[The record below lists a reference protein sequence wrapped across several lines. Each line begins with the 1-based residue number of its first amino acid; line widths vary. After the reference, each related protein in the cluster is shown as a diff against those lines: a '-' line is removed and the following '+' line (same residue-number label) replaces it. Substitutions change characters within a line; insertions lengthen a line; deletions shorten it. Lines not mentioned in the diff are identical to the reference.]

1 MILVS
6 IRDLQ
11 FRRRRFAVAIA
22 GTALVLGITLVL
34 SGIAASF
41 DNEAE
46 RTVDSFHGRS
56 WVVPTGSTGAFL
68 SSAALPAA
76 LAAEI
81 SAATGRPAVPVA
93 LLRGNVTLDGNPNQ
107 ISVHGIPPGTF
118 ALASL
123 RAGRHVER
131 AGEAVVDRK
140 LGIDLG
146 DRFEVNGRPFRVVG
160 ETSGLTYVAGI
171 PTVQVLLSEA
181 QQLGYGG
188 ADLAS
193 AVVSEGVVERPP
205 PGTTVLTPGEVQA
218 DLVDPLESP
227 KQTIMIMQWLLWI
240 VATMIVGSVVYL
252 SALDRVR
259 DFAVFKAMG
268 AADRSVLVGLLAQ
281 SLLLCTV
288 AFTIGIGLSF
298 VISPVMPMQ
307 SEVPTFA
314 YFGLAA
320 IAGAVAILSS
330 IAGARRALS
339 VDPALAFGGA

>member
-1 MILVS
+1 MILIS
-6 IRDLQ
+6 LRDLQ

-46 RTVDSFHGRS
+46 RTVDAFNSRA
-56 WVVPTGSTGAFL
+56 WVVPVGATGPFL
-68 SSAALPAA
+68 ASAALPAG
-76 LAAEI
+76 LAAEV
-81 SAATGRPAVPVA
+81 SASTGLPAIPAA
-93 LLRGNVTLDGNPNQ
+93 LLRGNVTVDGNPTQ
-107 ISVHGIPPGTF
+107 ISVHGLPVGSFADPPLT
-118 ALASL
+118 S
-123 RAGRHVER
+123 GRHVER

-140 LGIDLG
+140 VGLDLG
-146 DRFEVNGRPFRVVG
+146 ERFEINGRPFQVVG
-160 ETSGLTYVAGI
+160 KTSGQTYVAGI

-181 QQLGYGG
+181 QLLGYGG

-193 AVVSEGVVERPP
+193 TIVSAGDLATPPAGTAVLSPA
-205 PGTTVLTPGEVQA
+205 EVRK

-227 KQTIMIMQWLLWI
+227 VQTIKIMQWLLWT

-268 AADRSVLVGLLAQ
+268 AADRSVISGLLAQ
-281 SLLLCTV
+281 SLLLCLV
-288 AFTIGIGLSF
+288 AYAIGVALSF

-314 YFGLAA
+314 YYGLAA
-320 IAGAVAILSS
+320 IAGVVAVLSS
-330 IAGARRALS
+330 VAGARRALS